1 MQGTRGRR
9 IAGSVAIAGML
20 VSAQHLAAQN
30 PKTTPPPATQK
41 PKTPP
46 KPAAKPPA
54 KPPAKAAEP
63 AAKTP
68 PAPPPPKPGLTVKSA
83 YTGSNGQSSETRLVT
98 NGVRQR
104 VELGDGVAVIT
115 QCDAKQILQVSDKA
129 KLYVAMPIDAV
140 PAPAAA
146 PAKKTGLVDYT
157 TSFTDTGE
165 TKEMFGLKARR
176 VNTVVTRTPTPTSC
190 DKKKE
195 RVQTDGWYAALPV
208 PLICTPV
215 QPAAPAP
222 SAPDCRDEERATTT
236 GQPPAGKPLAYT
248 VTSFG
253 DDGKETGAARMEV
266 KELVVAPVDEA
277 LLDAPAG
284 YTKAADATAF
294 VAAVERAEKEARYG
308 APKAAG
314 TTRIGVLLPANK
326 SGEDVPVDAL
336 GDELLEALTVAP
348 YEAVPI
354 LGKTAD
360 EQAAEARGKEVDF
373 LVSLDLT
380 TLKTSA
386 PSKVGGLVRKASGGG
401 SPSELHEAKV
411 EYRLFNAGST
421 APRVSKSATAKSG
434 AFTLKRALGLAKFAA
449 RLYFGASTGMM
460 RMMLSQTGGGAA
472 GVGLP
477 AQSADPSLN
486 AVSMV
491 MNLIGAGSQQP
502 ADETSREGTVAGAV
516 HSAASDILK
525 ELGAKKK

>member
-1 MQGTRGRR
+1 MQGTRGWR
-9 IAGSVAIAGML
+9 IAAAAAIAGML
-20 VSAQHLAAQN
+20 VSAQHVAAQK
-30 PKTTPPPATQK
+30 PKTPPPATQK

-46 KPAAKPPA
+46 KPAPKPA
-54 KPPAKAAEP
+54 GKTAEP
-63 AAKTP
+63 APKAA
-68 PAPPPPKPGLTVKSA
+68 PAPPPRPGLIVKSA
-83 YTGSNGQSSETRLVT
+83 YSGSGGQSSETRLVT

-104 VELGDGVAVIT
+104 VELGGGVAVIT
-115 QCDAKQILQVSDKA
+115 QCDAKQILQVNDKA
-129 KLYVAMPIDAV
+129 KLFVAMPIDAV
-140 PAPAAA
+140 PAAAPA
-146 PAKKTGLVDYT
+146 PAKKTGLVEYT

-165 TKEMFGLKARR
+165 TKEMFGVTARH
-176 VNTVVTRTPTPTSC
+176 VTTVVTRTPTPTSC

-215 QPAAPAP
+215 QPIAAPPA
-222 SAPDCRDEERATTT
+222 SPDCRDEERATTT

-248 VTSFG
+248 TTSFG
-253 DDGKETGAARMEV
+253 DDGKETGSAKMEV
-266 KELVVAPVDEA
+266 KELVVGPVDET

-284 YTKAADATAF
+284 YTKAADAAAF
-294 VAAVERAEKEARYG
+294 VAAVERAENEARWG

-314 TTRIGVLLPANK
+314 TIRIGVLMPANK
-326 SGEDVPVDAL
+326 SGEEVPVDAM

-354 LGKTAD
+354 LSKTAD
-360 EQAAEARGKEVDF
+360 EQAAEAKGKEVDF
-373 LVSLDLT
+373 VVAMDLT
-380 TLKTSA
+380 TMKTST

-411 EYRLFNAGST
+411 DYRLFNAGST
-421 APRVSKSATAKSG
+421 TPRVAKSANAKTG

-460 RMMLSQTGGGAA
+460 RMLLSQTGGGAA

-491 MNLIGAGSQQP
+491 MNLLGAGSQAP
-502 ADETSREGTVAGAV
+502 PDEGSREGALAGAV
-516 HSAASDILK
+516 HNAASDILK
-525 ELGAKKK
+525 ELGARKK